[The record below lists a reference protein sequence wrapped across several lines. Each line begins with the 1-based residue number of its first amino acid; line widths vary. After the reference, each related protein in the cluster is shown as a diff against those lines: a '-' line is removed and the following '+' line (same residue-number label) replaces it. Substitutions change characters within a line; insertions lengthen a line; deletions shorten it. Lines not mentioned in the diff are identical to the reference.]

1 VFNKNGFE
9 GGRLYMDKQIKQ
21 ALKSFVA
28 FKNDVEAI
36 YRQLLN
42 GDYSEDVWD
51 IVVNLRNDVLS
62 LERDFEELNHFNF
75 G

>member
-1 VFNKNGFE
+1 
-9 GGRLYMDKQIKQ
+9 MDKQIKQ

-36 YRQLLN
+36 YCQLLN
-42 GDYSEDVWD
+42 GDYAEDVWD
-51 IVVNLRNDVLS
+51 IVVDLRNDVLS
-62 LERDFEELNHFNF
+62 LERDLEELSHLNF